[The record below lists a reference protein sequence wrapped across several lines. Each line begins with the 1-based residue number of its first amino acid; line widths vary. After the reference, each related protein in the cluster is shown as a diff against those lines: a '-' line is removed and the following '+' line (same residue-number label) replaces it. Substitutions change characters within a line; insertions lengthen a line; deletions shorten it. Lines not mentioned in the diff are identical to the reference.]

1 MNVLNTPAMGVL
13 FLDILCI
20 CLYHKKRHGV
30 DNAHEGLPN
39 FEF

>member
-1 MNVLNTPAMGVL
+1 MNVLYIPAMGVL

-20 CLYHKKRHGV
+20 RLYHRKRHGA
-30 DNAHEGLPN
+30 DNAHEGLPD